1 MLSRGHAS
9 RAFCC
14 LYSRNLASATGS
26 SGLGVAVSRFRR
38 STDDVLPRTVGTRAE
53 PRAVDARFSRDGR
66 RACSK
71 PGGPAV
77 ATGGRAGRRPD
88 GPATVATPTPAGAT
102 IPGGADGGGATPV
115 EPDGP
120 AALPP
125 PFVDTGAAGA
135 RGGSGDDRAAAVDR
149 GPGADPSP
157 TGATADNDA
166 VAAAGDVAA
175 PGEGPGDDAAG
186 PRRTVE

>member
-1 MLSRGHAS
+1 MLSRGDAS

-26 SGLGVAVSRFRR
+26 SGLGVAVSRLRR
-38 STDDVLPRTVGTRAE
+38 STDDVLPRTVGARAE
-53 PRAVDARFSRDGR
+53 PRGVDTKFSRDGR
-66 RACSK
+66 RAFSK
-71 PGGPAV
+71 PGGAAV
-77 ATGGRAGRRPD
+77 ATGGRDGRRPE
-88 GPATVATPTPAGAT
+88 GPATAATPTPAGAT

-125 PFVDTGAAGA
+125 PFVDAGAAGA
-135 RGGSGDDRAAAVDR
+135 RGGSGDERAAAADR
-149 GPGADPSP
+149 GPGADLSP
-157 TGATADNDA
+157 TGATADSEA
-166 VAAAGDVAA
+166 VAAAGEVAA
-175 PGEGPGDDAAG
+175 PGEGPNDAAG